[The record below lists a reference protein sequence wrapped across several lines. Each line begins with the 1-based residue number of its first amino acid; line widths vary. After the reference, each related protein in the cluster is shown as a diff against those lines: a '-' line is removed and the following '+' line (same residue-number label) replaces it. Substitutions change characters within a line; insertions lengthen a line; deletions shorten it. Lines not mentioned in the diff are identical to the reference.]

1 MRLRKYEIRMS
12 VSKTLYDHIF
22 QEAKWRDTN
31 MANIVREQL
40 AKYYFQRESITNSH
54 ETSNIQQENHSN
66 KTISK
71 PSMETEKK
79 LFSAVSKIEK
89 RFELVNGQIDLVIA
103 MLDRFYFDIMKFL
116 PNIPEELSLA
126 AVSIAHQRHIGW
138 LETIKQILEKNSS
151 YNKTI

>member
-1 MRLRKYEIRMS
+1 MRLKKYEIRMS
-12 VSKTLYDHIF
+12 VSKNLHDRIS
-22 QEAKWRDTN
+22 QEAKYRDTK
-31 MANIVREQL
+31 MANIARERL
-40 AKYYFQRESITNSH
+40 AKYYFQDERIAKPLETTN
-54 ETSNIQQENHSN
+54 TQQENYTN
-66 KTISK
+66 KTSTQT
-71 PSMETEKK
+71 METEKK
-79 LFSAVSKIEK
+79 LFSGITRIEK
-89 RFELVNGQIDLVIA
+89 QFELVQEQMEFVVI